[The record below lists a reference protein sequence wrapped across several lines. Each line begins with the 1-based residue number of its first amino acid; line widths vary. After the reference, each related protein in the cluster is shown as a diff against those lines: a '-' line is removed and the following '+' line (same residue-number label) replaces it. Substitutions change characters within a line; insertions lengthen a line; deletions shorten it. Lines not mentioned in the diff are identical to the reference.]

1 LALYKPIEKKPVRTT
16 LVSKISGVSMSNQ
29 AALLLEIKKGLPFKA
44 FEVLKTALEINRNEL
59 AVLLSINESTLTRR
73 KNKGFLLAQESDRV
87 IRFAKLFDQANILLQ
102 GDKNATLTWLK
113 SPLEILSGESPL
125 EHAQTELG
133 TRDVEDLIGRIRHGI
148 FS

>member
-1 LALYKPIEKKPVRTT
+1 
-16 LVSKISGVSMSNQ
+16 M
-29 AALLLEIKKGLPFKA
+29 
-44 FEVLKTALEINRNEL
+44 
-59 AVLLSINESTLTRR
+59 
-73 KNKGFLLAQESDRV
+73 AQESDRV